1 VRATTLSLSQK
12 DESRHALHQATRG
25 RDDHLPRRVRA
36 GESPHLSSRT
46 RLVAGRPP
54 HLKAPL
60 EYSRGPEK
68 VWVYGAL
75 RVRDGKALT
84 LTGRSRNTEGYLRL
98 LKAVERENPSGA
110 LYLITDNLSS
120 HKSPP
125 IREWL
130 EKHPRVEQV
139 FIPVGACWLNLQ
151 EAWWRVFRREAL
163 AGQTFANEEE
173 IERAARV
180 ATQQLNRRAK
190 PWVWGR
196 EQKPRRRHRR
206 RSFVYRL

>member
-1 VRATTLSLSQK
+1 VS
-12 DESRHALHQATRG
+12 
-25 RDDHLPRRVRA
+25 PRTYPPA
-36 GESPHLSSRT
+36 PGWSPDGHRI
-46 RLVAGRPP
+46 
-54 HLKAPL
+54 KAPL
-60 EYSRGPEK
+60 EYGRGPEK
-68 VWVYGAL
+68 VWIYGAL

-84 LTGRSRNTEGYLRL
+84 LTHRSRNTEGYLGL
-98 LKAVERENPSGA
+98 LKAVERENPSGE

-130 EKHPRVEQV
+130 EKHPRVKQV

-151 EAWWRVFRREAL
+151 EAWWRLFRREAL
-163 AGQTFANEEE
+163 AGQTFANREE
-173 IERAARV
+173 IERATRV
-180 ATQQLNRRAK
+180 GTLQLNLRAK

-196 EQKPRRRHRR
+196 AHKPRRHRR

>member
-1 VRATTLSLSQK
+1 L
-12 DESRHALHQATRG
+12 DYG
-25 RDDHLPRRVRA
+25 
-36 GESPHLSSRT
+36 
-46 RLVAGRPP
+46 
-54 HLKAPL
+54 
-60 EYSRGPEK
+60 RGPEK

-84 LTGRSRNTEGYLRL
+84 LTHRSRNTEGYLRL
-98 LKAVERENPSGA
+98 LKAVERENPSGE
-110 LYLITDNLSS
+110 LFLITDNLSS

-125 IREWL
+125 IKEWL
-130 EKHPRVEQV
+130 EKHPRIEQV

-163 AGQTFANEEE
+163 AGQTFANGEE

-180 ATQQLNRRAK
+180 ATQQLNLRAK

-196 EQKPRRRHRR
+196 EQKPRRHRR
-206 RSFVYRL
+206 RSFVYRLWGMQHQQWFVDKRKRPIASQENLIYGSM

>member
-1 VRATTLSLSQK
+1 LSQK
-12 DESRHALHQATRG
+12 NESRHALHPAARG
-25 RDDHLPRRVRA
+25 RDDHLPPRRVGA
-36 GESPHLSSRT
+36 CESPHLSSRT

-60 EYSRGPEK
+60 EYARGPEK

-75 RVRDGKALT
+75 RVREGKALT
-84 LTGRSRNTEGYLRL
+84 LTHRSRNTDEGYYLLRL
-98 LKAVERENPSGA
+98 LKAVERENPSGE

-120 HKSPP
+120 SHKSPP
-125 IREWL
+125 IRDWL
-130 EKHPRVEQV
+130 EKHLPRVEQV

-151 EAWWRVFRREAL
+151 EEAWWRVFRREAL
-163 AGQTFANEEE
+163 ASQTFANGEEN
-173 IERAARV
+173 ERAAQV
-180 ATQQLNRRAK
+180 ATLQLNCRAK

-196 EQKPRRRHRR
+196 EQKPRRHRR